1 MVSRFI
7 YSFTK
12 LTQWSSGLEWWTRIL
27 IKAFIIFVLSLEIPD
42 FLSGEECDHII
53 NLAIQSGLHN
63 SVAGFDHEVY
73 KGDLQQEL
81 SELGTF
87 L

>member
-1 MVSRFI
+1 MVWSGGPESLLKLFLF
-7 YSFTK
+7 SFCF
-12 LTQWSSGLEWWTRIL
+12 L
-27 IKAFIIFVLSLEIPD
+27 LEIPD

-53 NLAIQSGLHN
+53 NLAIQNGLHN
-63 SVAGFDHEVY
+63 SVAGFDPEVY